1 MQSELYVAGETA
13 GTGVV
18 VFDKEKNVLYASP
31 GVLDMVQADNLK
43 KALYN
48 GSQTIPG
55 EDSRPVLLRVEE
67 SELNGEAVTMVVLSR
82 EDGILK
88 NRLDLLE
95 NALDAVSEGIIVT
108 DTRGRIIYYNQAL
121 EKMEGLKGSDVTGRY
136 LTEVYQVTPETSEHM
151 TVVQT
156 GEPVKELPKMYFTAE
171 GREVNLM
178 ASTYPVL
185 ARGGILGAFSV
196 CRDVTRI
203 KDLLSRNILLQ
214 KQMQSEKRE
223 NVHKNGTRY
232 TFEHFI
238 YASQAMDRLVRQ
250 VKKAAKTD
258 CAILVYGETG
268 TGKEVLVQS
277 IHNASARRPE
287 PFIGI
292 NCAAIPETLLESILF
307 GTVKGAFTGSV
318 NSSGL
323 FEQAGK
329 GTLFLDEINS
339 MSPQLQAKLL
349 RVLQERTYR
358 RLGADRELPVL
369 CRIITSTNMDPW
381 ECIRKGTLRE
391 DLYYR
396 FAVFTV
402 YLPPLRER
410 VEDVERLISYFI
422 QRYGSLYGQ
431 GNAMVDQPLKEA
443 LLRYQWPGNV
453 RELEHVIESCLA
465 MLDPGENLITFDHL
479 PAYVQP
485 KFVQGKKLPALN
497 LSQSQRT
504 LHKILED
511 TERQVIE
518 NVLKDNKGN
527 ISRSARALG
536 ILRQNLQYRIRRLGI
551 RIIPEGGGR

>member
-1 MQSELYVAGETA
+1 MRSELQATGESAVAG
-13 GTGVV
+13 VI
-18 VFDKEKNVLYASP
+18 VFNKENNLIYASP
-31 GVLDMVQADNLK
+31 GLLELARGEELRRALK
-43 KALYN
+43 N
-48 GSQTIPG
+48 GLRTIPG
-55 EDSRPVLLRVEE
+55 EGSSPYLLRVEE
-67 SELNGEAVTMVVLSR
+67 SELNGEAVTMVFLSR
-82 EDGILK
+82 GDGMLT
-88 NRLDLLE
+88 NRLALLE
-95 NALDAVSEGIIVT
+95 NALDAVSEGIIIT
-108 DTRGRIIYYNQAL
+108 DTRGRILYYNRAL
-121 EKMEGLKGSDVTGRY
+121 EKMEGLEGSRVTGRY

-178 ASTYPVL
+178 AGTYPVL
-185 ARGGILGAFSV
+185 AEGGVLGAFSV

-214 KQMQSEKRE
+214 KQMQLENRE
-223 NVHKNGTRY
+223 SVHKNGTRY

-250 VKKAAKTD
+250 VRKAAKTD
-258 CAILVYGETG
+258 CALLIYGETG

-277 IHNASARRPE
+277 VHNASARRPE

-369 CRIITSTNMDPW
+369 CRIVTSTNLDPW

-410 VEDVERLISYFI
+410 VEDVDRLISYFI

-431 GNAMVDQPLKEA
+431 GNVMVDPPLREA

-485 KFVQGKKLPALN
+485 KFLQGKKHPALN
-497 LSQSQRT
+497 PGQPRRT
-504 LHKILED
+504 LHKIMED

-527 ISRSARALG
+527 ISRSARDLG
-536 ILRQNLQYRIRRLGI
+536 ILRQNLQYRMRRLGI
-551 RIIPEGGGR
+551 RSLGLQDR